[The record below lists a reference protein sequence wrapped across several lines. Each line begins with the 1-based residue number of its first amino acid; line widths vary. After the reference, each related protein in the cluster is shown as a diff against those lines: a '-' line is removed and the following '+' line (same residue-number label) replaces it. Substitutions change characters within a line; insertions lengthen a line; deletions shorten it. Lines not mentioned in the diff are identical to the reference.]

1 MPFFSHHRKNLYKY
15 TRYINT
21 LLFQFNA
28 KYCVIMPSLIA
39 LLAEK
44 SNVMGSNSFFS
55 DSDPLYVIYLSANIS
70 YAEPSQAQ

>member
-1 MPFFSHHRKNLYKY
+1 
-15 TRYINT
+15 
-21 LLFQFNA
+21 
-28 KYCVIMPSLIA
+28 MPSLIA

-55 DSDPLYVIYLSANIS
+55 DSDPLYMIYLSANIS